1 MEWIWKRLAHHVAR
15 KKLEIEFTGITG
27 EELTTALRQEALNRL
42 RWVEQVIFS
51 DEIDDHEKVESLR
64 AWFLVEE

>member
-64 AWFLVEE
+64 AWFLAEE

>member
-42 RWVEQVIFS
+42 RWVELVIFS

-64 AWFLVEE
+64 AWFLAEE

>member
-42 RWVEQVIFS
+42 RWVELVIFS
-51 DEIDDHEKVESLR
+51 DEIDDHKKVESLR
-64 AWFLVEE
+64 AWFLAEE

>member
-42 RWVEQVIFS
+42 RWAELVIFS

-64 AWFLVEE
+64 AWFLAEE

>member
-27 EELTTALRQEALNRL
+27 EELTTVLRQEALNRL
-42 RWVEQVIFS
+42 RWVELVIFS

-64 AWFLVEE
+64 AWFLAEE

>member
-42 RWVEQVIFS
+42 RWAELVIAN
-51 DEIDDHEKVESLR
+51 EELDDHEKVDALR
-64 AWFLVEE
+64 AWFLAEE